1 LTYSNA
7 FALRDF
13 FFVQKPRA
21 SCKALGISTRPERQ
35 DRELIEQTGPSG
47 AVGDGF
53 YNLRGWL
60 AGGEFA
66 YNWQYGD
73 WVLGVV
79 GDYSGGS
86 IRGSSN
92 LCGVTTL
99 TPHACGT
106 SLNSLG
112 TAREV
117 LGYAVGAGGSWLP
130 YITGGVAFGNV
141 DAWDAL
147 TTASGSASRIGWTAG
162 AGLAVMVAPRWIV
175 KFEYLH
181 VDLGS
186 ANLFDVVPGVPE
198 KVSFRSDLFRLG
210 VSFQF
215 GQPVVQPVQPLYRKY

>member
-1 LTYSNA
+1 
-7 FALRDF
+7 
-13 FFVQKPRA
+13 
-21 SCKALGISTRPERQ
+21 
-35 DRELIEQTGPSG
+35 
-47 AVGDGF
+47 
-53 YNLRGWL
+53 LRGWL

-79 GDYSGGS
+79 GDYSGGN
-86 IRGSSN
+86 IRGSSS
-92 LCGVTTL
+92 LCGATTL

-117 LGYAVGAGGSWLP
+117 LGYAVGQGGSWLP

-147 TTASGSASRIGWTAG
+147 TSASGSASRIGWTAG

>member
-1 LTYSNA
+1 M
-7 FALRDF
+7 
-13 FFVQKPRA
+13 
-21 SCKALGISTRPERQ
+21 
-35 DRELIEQTGPSG
+35 
-47 AVGDGF
+47 
-53 YNLRGWL
+53 RGWL
-60 AGGEFA
+60 VGGEFA

-73 WVLGVV
+73 WVLGIV

-86 IRGSSN
+86 IRGSSG
-92 LCGVTTL
+92 LCGATTL

-112 TAREV
+112 TVREV
-117 LGYAVGAGGSWLP
+117 LGYAVGPDGSWLP

-141 DAWDAL
+141 NAWDAL
-147 TTASGSASRIGWTAG
+147 TPASGSASRIGWTAG

-198 KVSFRSDLFRLG
+198 TVSFKSDLFRLG

-215 GQPVVQPVQPLYRKY
+215 GQPVIQPTAAGQPIYRKY